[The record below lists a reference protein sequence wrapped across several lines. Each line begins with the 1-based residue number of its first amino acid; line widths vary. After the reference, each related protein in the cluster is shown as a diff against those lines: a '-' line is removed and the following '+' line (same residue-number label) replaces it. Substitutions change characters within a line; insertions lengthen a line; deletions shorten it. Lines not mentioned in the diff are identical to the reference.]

1 MTNAITSRIKCLPQV
16 TAVRGGS
23 ATALWFVLLYLS
35 GFAGSAPATDPA
47 LETIVARMTAAHAA
61 NQKGLLPYTVVREYR
76 MFGKNGQDAKSHVV
90 AHVRFTPPAEKE
102 YEITKASGKGLGAK
116 VVRKM
121 LAGEADIED
130 KDSGDI
136 SPENYQFALLGE
148 ESLNGR
154 HCYVLQLTPLRK
166 DTHLLDGRAWVDSE
180 TYLIH
185 RAEGEPAKKPSWW
198 LKNVHFALTYEDVEG
213 MWLATGIEA
222 TADIRIL
229 GHCRMI
235 SEDVDYRIGDM
246 ADTEPSRARP
256 RAPVRRL
263 SNAWR

>member
-1 MTNAITSRIKCLPQV
+1 MTNAISSRIKSLPQV
-16 TAVRGGS
+16 TAVRGSG
-23 ATALWFVLLYLS
+23 ATALWFVFLYLS
-35 GFAGSAPATDPA
+35 GFAGSAQAPNST
-47 LETIVARMTAAHAA
+47 LETIVARMTAAQAA

-76 MFGKNGQDAKSHVV
+76 MFGKNEQDAKSHVV
-90 AHVRFTPPAEKE
+90 AQVRFTPPAEKE
-102 YEITKASGKGLGAK
+102 YEITKASGKGLGKK

-121 LAGEADIED
+121 LAGEAEIED
-130 KDSGDI
+130 KSSGDI
-136 SPENYQFALLGE
+136 SLENYQFALLGE

-185 RAEGEPAKKPSWW
+185 RAEGKPAKKPSWW
-198 LKNVHFALTYEDVEG
+198 LKNVHFAMTYENVEG
-213 MWLATGIEA
+213 MWLATGMEA

-229 GHCRMI
+229 GHCKMI
-235 SEDVDYRIGDM
+235 SEDVEYRIGDM
-246 ADTEPSRARP
+246 ADTEPSKARP
-256 RAPVRRL
+256 PTLMPGL